1 MSHLHTTNWV
11 SSLALQQSQ
20 TRTHVHVCGHTHAQ
34 TQRTIWASECQNYSC
49 CADSPTGYHL
59 SYIRSQL
66 LGLWV
71 TFQCHSGDPEIN
83 TKKLTILL
91 QIKSLGNYY
100 AAESPSKFMENVL
113 VYTQGHYY
121 QLMAGGNAHVELS
134 SSCVPCFLPYHLNF
148 VRSIPSGREYYE
160 KVKLKWE
167 LLLLLCQGNQL
178 QTEVY
183 LLFT

>member
-121 QLMAGGNAHVELS
+121 QLMAVAMLMS
-134 SSCVPCFLPYHLNF
+134 SSALLVSRAFSHTIWT
-148 VRSIPSGREYYE
+148 SSGPSPRAVNIM
-160 KVKLKWE
+160 KR
-167 LLLLLCQGNQL
+167 
-178 QTEVY
+178 
-183 LLFT
+183 